1 MHNTKTKTSARE
13 EGQDVMFF
21 PIADIDFEV
30 VHKVQK
36 QQSLSLCRE
45 NFLTF
50 IESVLI
56 PGIVNFFQES
66 GMNVNVGV

>member
-30 VHKVQK
+30 VHKV
-36 QQSLSLCRE
+36 
-45 NFLTF
+45 
-50 IESVLI
+50 
-56 PGIVNFFQES
+56 
-66 GMNVNVGV
+66 